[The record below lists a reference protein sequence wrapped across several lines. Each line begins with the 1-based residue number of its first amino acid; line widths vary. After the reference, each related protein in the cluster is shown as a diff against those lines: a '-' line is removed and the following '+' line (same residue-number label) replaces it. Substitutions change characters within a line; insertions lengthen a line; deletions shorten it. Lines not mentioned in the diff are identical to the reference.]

1 VRVSVGAR
9 VHLPTWQ
16 RCIPGQVRAPTMR
29 PAMYCGGSTPC
40 CPHRSISTPARL
52 EHPHSPLAPR
62 GSPAPHE
69 KLARLQR
76 AATTR
81 DTFHACALG
90 PHVPLAEGRQSSR
103 THAGAAGAST
113 CISLC
118 ISANKS
124 FTNMSLLM
132 SSAWSATACTRPNR
146 ACARAHGC
154 VCAPRYSSGQ
164 AELCVASGEKRAL
177 LSRARA
183 EDPGRRARRLLQA
196 TKPLSRRTER
206 TRSTRA
212 LAVPQQRWAAV
223 EQQRRNTA
231 GFRGRFWAGGAID
244 SLLLVC
250 CGCLECSRSRLAE
263 RGSELSAWCL
273 IVNSLMLLPLIDTIW
288 C

>member
-1 VRVSVGAR
+1 
-9 VHLPTWQ
+9 
-16 RCIPGQVRAPTMR
+16 
-29 PAMYCGGSTPC
+29 MYCGGSTPC
-40 CPHRSISTPARL
+40 CPHRRVSTPARL
-52 EHPHSPLAPR
+52 EHPHSPWLHVVVPPHTRSLR
-62 GSPAPHE
+62 GCSERLRPATH
-69 KLARLQR
+69 
-76 AATTR
+76 
-81 DTFHACALG
+81 TFHACALG